1 MLRKRIAALALAA
14 VMACTAVVPAVAA
27 GTSAPAAQALAE
39 DNALVAI
46 RIEATDNAVY
56 GSPINVTI
64 RATPEDTQYIAVV
77 LGVSGEAKGFVTL
90 LLPKKVRILLELIP
104 LPNSMAADPA
114 NTTNFNLYRYL
125 KQLID
130 GNDVSVLIRVA
141 EELTALMAVL
151 QYYVPALQNVVTGM
165 NSALELIRRYL
176 PEGLVTHIYM
186 DEQPVDSG
194 SYVAG
199 AVTLNKGDVNTGGLA
214 IFKVARKSE
223 GVRQYWSQQTP
234 AAMTVEEAQNFDFS
248 AVVEVDGAILQN
260 PRVSYTYKK
269 KGGFL
274 GLGGQT
280 TSEPPTDHRAG
291 RIHPDCGGGGQ
302 LHHPEHQPELYHHRL
317 TAHLETKAPLH
328 RKIGQRGFFCG
339 AGAAKKPRRTG
350 DAGAAGHLAAFQ
362 FRRES
367 ALAGAAEQRTARS
380 SPCTCR

>member
-56 GSPINVTI
+56 GSPVNVTI
-64 RATPEDTQYIAVV
+64 RATPGDTQYIAVV
-77 LGVSGEAKGFVTL
+77 LGVSGEAKGIVTL

-280 TSEPPTDHRAG
+280 TSEPPTEPG
-291 RIHPDCGGGGQ
+291 EYTQ
-302 LHHPEHQPELYHHRL
+302 
-317 TAHLETKAPLH
+317 TAVVEGNYTAQNIS
-328 RKIGQRGFFCG
+328 RSFTI
-339 AGAAKKPRRTG
+339 TG
-350 DAGAAGHLAAFQ
+350 
-362 FRRES
+362 
-367 ALAGAAEQRTARS
+367 
-380 SPCTCR
+380 